1 MAKVNIDNPIIN
13 SPLKNRNGILNS
25 TPAVS
30 PKRSLIADVEVNTSC
45 RFQNRKSSQ
54 QKQKNLLLK
63 VMSEYAS

>member
-30 PKRSLIADVEVNTSC
+30 PKRSLRADVEVNTSC
-45 RFQNRKSSQ
+45 LFRNRGGSQ
-54 QKQKNLLLK
+54 GKQNLLSK
-63 VMSEYAS
+63 IMSEYAS